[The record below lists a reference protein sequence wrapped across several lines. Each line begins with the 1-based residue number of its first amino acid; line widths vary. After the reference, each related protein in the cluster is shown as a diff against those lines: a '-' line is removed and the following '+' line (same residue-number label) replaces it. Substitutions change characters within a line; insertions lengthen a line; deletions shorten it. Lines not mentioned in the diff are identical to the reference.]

1 MQHQYGDRLRAERR
15 RLKLTQTAYAKSVGI
30 SQATQVGYESGAH
43 LPNIDYLSRSARLG
57 VDIVLVVLGSPSQK
71 SAVEWLDWDTY
82 IKIVSAIESWLD
94 ENLVTVDPEK
104 KLRLAKLLLH
114 RFGADTDIQPEE
126 IAEHLKLVA

>member
-1 MQHQYGDRLRAERR
+1 MQQKYGDRLRAERR
-15 RLKLTQTAYAKSVGI
+15 RLKLTQTAYAKAVGI

-57 VDIVLVVLGSPSQK
+57 VDIVFVVLGSPSQK
-71 SAVEWLDWDTY
+71 SAIEWLDWDTY

-114 RFGADTDIQPEE
+114 RFGAGAEIPPEE